1 MPAVMA
7 CANNGDSA
15 SCRWRMKAGAMAR
28 TIEAQVIGVLSLAR
42 MVFAWMFCL
51 VSNDTGRLGKS
62 EIDRMVADAEKYR
75 EEDRKVQERSAAKAK
90 VIANNTI

>member
-15 SCRWRMKAGAMAR
+15 SCRWMMKAGATAR

-42 MVFAWMFCL
+42 MVFAWMFLSC
-51 VSNDTGRLGKS
+51 
-62 EIDRMVADAEKYR
+62 
-75 EEDRKVQERSAAKAK
+75 
-90 VIANNTI
+90 